1 MAKARSLE
9 ATLRVPSWGP
19 REAIFFARSAH
30 TPRIQDPWGI
40 QSPGSSPPPATTFG
54 SPAAKHD
61 SYAWLSTRRVGGG
74 DGTRK
79 GPQPPRPSQALGGK
93 KAMARSLE
101 ATLRAPS
108 WGPRDAFFFARST
121 QTPRLQDPWGI
132 PSPCNALQGSPPSQ
146 PQTGVQDLSG
156 SMRRRASP
164 TGAGA
169 LPPSVPR
176 CSSRTGLTPSCPG
189 ASARLGGKPAP
200 DGPLYRRP
208 ECPRHTPPTACR
220 THFLECACGTRAR
233 IKPTSCPTWAPSFF
247 LQPASLVASPVGC

>member
-54 SPAAKHD
+54 SPAAKHAL
-61 SYAWLSTRRVGGG
+61 YAWLSTRRVGGG

-132 PSPCNALQGSPPSQ
+132 PSPCNALQGSPPMPNPSGGHRPVRQHATPSLTHRCRRAATVGPPLFEPHRTHALLPRSQ
-146 PQTGVQDLSG
+146 RQTGGEARSRQASLPPPRMPQTHSSH
-156 SMRRRASP
+156 SMPDTFLRVCLRD
-164 TGAGA
+164 
-169 LPPSVPR
+169 
-176 CSSRTGLTPSCPG
+176 SCT
-189 ASARLGGKPAP
+189 
-200 DGPLYRRP
+200 D
-208 ECPRHTPPTACR
+208 
-220 THFLECACGTRAR
+220 
-233 IKPTSCPTWAPSFF
+233 
-247 LQPASLVASPVGC
+247 